1 MEFGSKYVYCRDASD
16 EEEEAFDDEEV
27 SGGLG
32 NLKMKVSSKDDEEGE
47 ACLLD
52 ILDTAGQEEFSAMRD
67 QYMRSAQGLMIVYS
81 ITDKKTL
88 DEAIKIYELG
98 LRIRDVEHIPSALV
112 GNKSDLESERQVTAA
127 EGQAAATKHGMAF
140 METSALTGSN
150 VPESFEALVREIPRY
165 DSKYK
170 IVILGSGGVGKSSIA
185 TRFVQNMFVS
195 DYDPTI
201 EDSYV
206 KQIKVKGIPADKL
219 IPPRLPARGAAAAP
233 TSSIPQ
239 ASPKPRS
246 LGAAAT
252 PTSNIAQA
260 PPKPT
265 KKAGGFLNR
274 LRGKSAR
281 NQQASFASL
290 NVQQA
295 PMMAMPSARPKKTV
309 SAPKSHRRA
318 DANVILLSLGS
329 LQKDPV
335 IMTGDPVRCSNSKCQ
350 VFLSHISRLE
360 PPEGDQRTWACEFCG
375 QSNENLDIVD
385 EEIPKEASVD
395 YLLEAAP
402 EKMEEATKSEEG
414 KQSSKAGTLLYCVDM
429 SGSMAQTTQLPELQA
444 AWMQLNSRG
453 QRQGNASITRL
464 DCMKQAITRQL
475 DFFEAD
481 EECNKR
487 VGIVT
492 FESQVK
498 VHGDGTQVCQ
508 TVSDN
513 LNSMERLIG
522 EGQRMAPNFNMR
534 PVPASVEELRTKVN
548 GLRTAG
554 STALGPALCVSIG
567 LLAKDPG
574 SEIVL
579 CTDGEPNVGV
589 GSLGGYSRQGAN
601 DPSEFYRQIG
611 NRAKEQQTTI
621 SIIGIQTN
629 QSLQMETVSNAVS
642 ITDGNL
648 NLLDPHELTRQIRQ
662 IGQDPV
668 VATNVE
674 LTMILHPVLQF
685 DESMTEGVV
694 QDGNRLTVNMG
705 NVRRSSD
712 LTFRFKLKPGEKGT
726 QDKLPFQVEIKY
738 TKTDGRRFV
747 RTITQ
752 QRDTTADRQ
761 AMEMELDPAVTG
773 LAAVQQAAKFGE
785 KGEKTKARGH
795 MWAAAKMMQ
804 RTSAS
809 PQAKSHQV
817 ESTVQ
822 FLNKASALDDVY
834 GEPEHE
840 HSDFMHAQTN
850 LCLNLHNTAF
860 QSAEGKSRMMSA
872 KYGKGA
878 AFRKKY
884 YDYK

>member
-98 LRIRDVEHIPSALV
+98 LRIRDVQHIPSALV

-127 EGQAAATKHGMAF
+127 KGQAAATKHGMVF

-219 IPPRLPARGAAAAP
+219 NPPPLPVSGAAAAP
-233 TSSIPQ
+233 TASIP
-239 ASPKPRS
+239 K
-246 LGAAAT
+246 
-252 PTSNIAQA
+252 A
-260 PPKPT
+260 PPVPPPP
-265 KKAGGFLNR
+265 KKAGGLLNK
-274 LRGKSAR
+274 LRGRSAR
-281 NQQASFASL
+281 NRQSEAYFASV

-295 PMMAMPSARPKKTV
+295 PMPSARPKKTT

-375 QSNENLDIVD
+375 QANENLDIVD
-385 EEIPKEASVD
+385 EEIPKDASVD

-402 EKMEEATKSEEG
+402 EKTEEAAMSEEG

-453 QRQGNASITRL
+453 QRQGNSSITRL
-464 DCMKQAITRQL
+464 ECMKQAITRQL

-513 LNSMERLIG
+513 MNSMEHLIG
-522 EGQRMAPNFNMR
+522 EGQRMAPSFNMR
-534 PVPASVEELRTKVN
+534 PVHASVEELRTKVN

-554 STALGPALCVSIG
+554 STALGPALCVCVG
-567 LLAKDPG
+567 LLAKNPG

-589 GSLGGYSRQGAN
+589 GSLGGYNRHGDQ

-629 QSLQMETVSNAVS
+629 QSLQMERVSNAVS
-642 ITDGNL
+642 ITDGSL

-674 LTMILHPVLQF
+674 LTLILHPVLQF

-738 TKTDGRRFV
+738 TKTDGRRFL

-785 KGEKTKARGH
+785 KGETTKARGH

-809 PQAKSHQV
+809 PLAKSHQV

-822 FLNKASALDDVY
+822 FLNQASALDDVY

-840 HSDFMHAQTN
+840 CSDFMQAQTN
-850 LCLNLHNTAF
+850 LYRNARSNAF

-872 KYGKGA
+872 KKGKGA
-878 AFRKKY
+878 VFRKKY